1 MAPTSDNHPMTHDAD
16 HPTAPP
22 EDRLVAETDLAEAD
36 AADAP
41 AIAEALA
48 DKLERELEA
57 IETKTPD
64 GDG

>member
-1 MAPTSDNHPMTHDAD
+1 MIEE
-16 HPTAPP
+16 P
-22 EDRLVAETDLAEAD
+22 EDRALVSEDDLDEAD

-48 DKLERELEA
+48 DRLEAELEA
-57 IETKTPD
+57 IDRRE

>member
-1 MAPTSDNHPMTHDAD
+1 MS
-16 HPTAPP
+16 
-22 EDRLVAETDLAEAD
+22 EDIPREKSLVAESDLEEAD

-48 DKLERELEA
+48 DRLEAQLEA
-57 IETKTPD
+57 IERTTPE